1 MIEMVGLAA
10 LSGAANLAS
19 GLGSQQAAAKRG
31 RLQQMEDAKTEQRNR
46 DHLDL
51 VNAHRQALGRELLT
65 IPQTDSVREGVD
77 TSTDNYSY
85 VDVEGMMAAADK
97 AGFNPV
103 TWLNAGGLG
112 AYTQTGSRASSRS
125 FSDRIQTGHNAS
137 DAFKMMIPEYFLAQ
151 PSQVAPQSSVLQAVG
166 GAGTAAL
173 STFTDLYKSQNA
185 ITSKENMFNRQME
198 TILKGAGSAY
208 GGGLSGGTSG
218 SMVTMGGPTGVSGG
232 LRYVPPKRSG
242 GDELATSIAYPEAW
256 ERGDVSVTN
265 PNNQWRVDKFS
276 ADAQNWEDRYGEL
289 GGEIGGITNSVG
301 DSVVQWTGKPL
312 RDWGRTFGMNPG
324 DYPGDTKWEKVKN
337 WWNGPEQFGP
347 WQYQQ

>member
-1 MIEMVGLAA
+1 MIEMLALSA
-10 LSGAANLAS
+10 LSGAASLA
-19 GLGSQQAAAKRG
+19 GGIGSQRAAAKRG

-51 VNAHRQALGRELLT
+51 VNAQRQALGRELLT
-65 IPQTDSVREGVD
+65 IPQTDSVREF
-77 TSTDNYSY
+77 TSSS
-85 VDVEGMMAAADK
+85 VDVEGMMAAAEK

-103 TWLNAGGLG
+103 TWLNAGGMA
-112 AYTQTGSRASSRS
+112 AYARTASGM
-125 FSDRIQTGHNAS
+125 DRIQTGQNAA
-137 DAFKMMIPEYFLAQ
+137 DAFKMMIPEYMLAQ

-185 ITSKENMFNRQME
+185 IVSKENMFDRQMN
-198 TILKGAGSAY
+198 TILRGAGSAF

-218 SMVTMGGPTGVSGG
+218 SMVTMGGPAGVSGG
-232 LRYVPPKRSG
+232 LRYSQPKKSG

-265 PNNQWRVDKFS
+265 PNYGWRIDKTQ
-276 ADAQNWEDRYGEL
+276 ADAENWEARYGEIGGEL
-289 GGEIGGITNSVG
+289 GGVSNVIN
-301 DSVVQWTGKPL
+301 DSSVQWTGRSL
-312 RDWGRTFGMNPG
+312 RDWGRVAGWNPG
-324 DYPGDTKWEKVKN
+324 DYPGATKWEKVQN

-347 WQYQQ
+347 WQYQE